1 MKRFGFL
8 MLLVGLLAACSPDN
22 PSENTGNNVENAEEK
37 QVEEEE
43 QEGIGVDKGL
53 LNVEVTLPASFLEG
67 DDIEEVIEKAK
78 ADGVSKVTKNEDGSL
93 TYKMS
98 KSKHKEM
105 LSEMEESI
113 SEYVDELENDDD
125 FPSIKEVSYK
135 RNFQEFTLKV
145 EKEVFENSFDAF
157 ATIGI
162 GFVGMYYQVFEGK
175 DLEKN
180 KVTIHLQDAST
191 GENFDSIVYPDA
203 LDE

>member
-1 MKRFGFL
+1 

>member
-53 LNVEVTLPASFLEG
+53 LNVEVTLPASFFEG

>member
-1 MKRFGFL
+1 

-53 LNVEVTLPASFLEG
+53 LNVEVTLPASFFEG

>member
-1 MKRFGFL
+1 
-8 MLLVGLLAACSPDN
+8 
-22 PSENTGNNVENAEEK
+22 
-37 QVEEEE
+37 
-43 QEGIGVDKGL
+43 
-53 LNVEVTLPASFLEG
+53 
-67 DDIEEVIEKAK
+67 
-78 ADGVSKVTKNEDGSL
+78 
-93 TYKMS
+93 
-98 KSKHKEM
+98 M

-203 LDE
+203 LDEWFVND